1 MLRDSGFADVVT
13 GEPVD
18 TFGGAKGQ
26 DNARAFDVYG
36 YAFMARR
43 PVPNDPRWRRLQPDT
58 AAIRRFRPWPRRPGR
73 AVLPASAARYCMTAA
88 FMQFKRHGCGIH
100 AV

>member
-1 MLRDSGFADVVT
+1 MLQDSGFTDVVT

-36 YAFMARR
+36 YAFMASR
-43 PVPNDPRWRRLQPDT
+43 PPEGP
-58 AAIRRFRPWPRRPGR
+58 AA
-73 AVLPASAARYCMTAA
+73 
-88 FMQFKRHGCGIH
+88 HGQR
-100 AV
+100 